1 MPDPGGVL
9 SPGSV
14 GLRAAPSRLSRRLD
28 DGRHP
33 DTEIAFRMARR
44 QFVEGERLDMGSLAA
59 RLEVD
64 RTTLFRWVGNR
75 DNLVAEVMWSLAS
88 PTFDK
93 AAELTRRMG
102 DGERVVEILTRFIE
116 SLLTAEYFRTFLRR
130 EPARALRLLTTAD
143 SPIGAR
149 YRASIEF
156 LLRREYRSDVVHGM
170 ELAELAYLLA
180 KLSEA
185 FTYADLITGEPPS
198 SRRARAA
205 FRLLL
210 RVD

>member
-1 MPDPGGVL
+1 MSDDSAL
-9 SPGSV
+9 SLGSA
-14 GLRAAPSRLSRRLD
+14 GLLAAPSRLSRRLE

-33 DTEIAFRMARR
+33 DTVLAFRLARR
-44 QFVEGERLDMGSLAA
+44 GFVEGERLDMGALAA
-59 RLEVD
+59 RLGVD

-75 DNLVAEVMWSLAS
+75 DQLLAEVMWSLAS
-88 PTFDK
+88 PTFDR
-93 AAELTRRMG
+93 AAELTRRMS
-102 DGERVVEILTRFIE
+102 DGERVVEILTRFVE
-116 SLLTAEYFRTFLRR
+116 QLLTAEYFRTFLRR
-130 EPARALRLLTTAD
+130 EPARGLRLLTTAE

-149 YRASIEF
+149 YRAAIES
-156 LLRREYRSDVVHGM
+156 LLRREYRSETVHDM